1 MFQIHHLADKTCP
14 IWPLTTGSA
23 SSEMRAFLSPPTS
36 LEGEEEEAQ
45 EAQGILWTTRLN
57 ERGESSSDMLAD
69 SHRGPSDT
77 GPLSPLWEKE
87 LLEMIFHQGFPRS
100 TTCSICNTIKKK
112 KTYSKTQPCHIK
124 IFQHLSKLYWKVET
138 QELLEPGRQMLQ

>member
-1 MFQIHHLADKTCP
+1 MLATDK
-14 IWPLTTGSA
+14 
-23 SSEMRAFLSPPTS
+23 R
-36 LEGEEEEAQ
+36 EEEEAQ
-45 EAQGILWTTRLN
+45 EAQGLLWTTRLN

-100 TTCSICNTIKKK
+100 TTCSICNEKCVSTEGFSSLPSP
-112 KTYSKTQPCHIK
+112 KTWILTPTSTP
-124 IFQHLSKLYWKVET
+124 E
-138 QELLEPGRQMLQ
+138 